1 MNELITYEDLKLT
14 ENNIFRLKILLPTFG
29 ILLYLFSLIFKF
41 AKYPLTPFLYISL
54 FYLLFI
60 ILTHYLFNKI
70 KEEKVIFFLLSISL
84 IEIIIATFV
93 IYYTG
98 GITSYF
104 FVSYFLIIFNISAFR
119 FPNYPY
125 LISAISYVS
134 YLILILGQYY
144 KIIPYVNCLTSEVYN
159 INYSIFY
166 QRGFFVGL
174 FLLIFSLYANKVIKD
189 LNNERKILKLLR
201 EGSLLLT
208 SYIGDRENF
217 LKSIAKIAKEI
228 VLADSSS
235 IIEYRDG
242 KYKFVA
248 WENFDDNVIKHIEE
262 KMNLTKPVNLE
273 NIREKKSVMK
283 VDDVYKL
290 SYWIKIENVRSYI
303 GSPIIYKDEVI
314 AILNVD
320 SKKPNNFSESDV
332 INIEILSK
340 IVSTITEKDHLFN
353 EINELNRRLED
364 ISVKD
369 YLTSLFNRRKL
380 EEILKY
386 QINIFLRK
394 KINFQLIMIDI
405 DNFKMINDNLGHL
418 EGDQLLIKVGKILE
432 KNIRKVD
439 YLFRYGG
446 DEFIIILPDFPP
458 NDVEIVMNRINS
470 QFKEEFNNFSKNYKI
485 NLSYGYLSFED
496 FYIDI
501 TNKNPENSY
510 DDDFLFFNVLKYV
523 DNLLY
528 ISKKLKHID

>member
-1 MNELITYEDLKLT
+1 
-14 ENNIFRLKILLPTFG
+14 
-29 ILLYLFSLIFKF
+29 
-41 AKYPLTPFLYISL
+41 
-54 FYLLFI
+54 
-60 ILTHYLFNKI
+60 
-70 KEEKVIFFLLSISL
+70 
-84 IEIIIATFV
+84 
-93 IYYTG
+93 
-98 GITSYF
+98 
-104 FVSYFLIIFNISAFR
+104 
-119 FPNYPY
+119 
-125 LISAISYVS
+125 
-134 YLILILGQYY
+134 
-144 KIIPYVNCLTSEVYN
+144 
-159 INYSIFY
+159 
-166 QRGFFVGL
+166 
-174 FLLIFSLYANKVIKD
+174 
-189 LNNERKILKLLR
+189 
-201 EGSLLLT
+201 
-208 SYIGDRENF
+208 
-217 LKSIAKIAKEI
+217 
-228 VLADSSS
+228 
-235 IIEYRDG
+235 
-242 KYKFVA
+242 
-248 WENFDDNVIKHIEE
+248 
-262 KMNLTKPVNLE
+262 
-273 NIREKKSVMK
+273 MK

-332 INIEILSK
+332 TNIEILSK